1 MSKRILTI
9 VSADYDDLECHYPI
23 LRLTEEGYTIHV
35 AAATLNKVNGKYG
48 LSIQPDL
55 TFDQVDIQNYDALLI
70 PGGWAPD
77 QLRRFDQVLDF
88 VKFMEANQRVIGQI
102 CHAGW
107 VCSSADILKGKTVTS
122 TPGIKHD
129 LMHAGATWVD
139 QPVVVDGHLVSGRR
153 PADLPYYVK
162 AIIEVLNQ
170 K

>member
-55 TFDQVDIQNYDALLI
+55 TFDQVDIRNYDALLI

-102 CHAGW
+102 CHAGGY
-107 VCSSADILKGKTVTS
+107 VHPQISLKEKPSLQPQVSSMISCMREPRGWIS
-122 TPGIKHD
+122 RWWW
-129 LMHAGATWVD
+129 MATWCQDVD
-139 QPVVVDGHLVSGRR
+139 QPTYR
-153 PADLPYYVK
+153 
-162 AIIEVLNQ
+162 IM
-170 K
+170 